1 MTQMTIKSSTVERRN
16 FLNKLTSVIGGSAVL
31 AVAAPLVHAA
41 PAPASKKTPEVKPKA
56 KGYQR
61 TEHVDTYYQLADL

>member
-31 AVAAPLVHAA
+31 AVAAPLVHAEPA
-41 PAPASKKTPEVKPKA
+41 PAPKKTPDVKPKA

>member
-1 MTQMTIKSSTVERRN
+1 MTQMTTKSSTVERRN

-31 AVAAPLVHAA
+31 AVAAPLVQAA
-41 PAPASKKTPEVKPKA
+41 PAPAPAKMPEVKPKA

-61 TEHVDTYYQLADL
+61 TEHIDTYYQLADL